1 MRSELNFLSFLQNFA
16 FENIFKDNKH
26 EYVDDVN
33 LNFVNPKENRSITK
47 IISVFANDV
56 LQKLLQPHT
65 ALVSFK

>member
-1 MRSELNFLSFLQNFA
+1 MSSELNFLSFLQNFA

-33 LNFVNPKENRSITK
+33 LNLVNPKENRSITK